1 VTVGGDIRKVD
12 AAAVDRI
19 VAWLADG
26 ARPMRPPPDIAKT
39 LCDGLL
45 AAGVEIERGM
55 IYIAT
60 LHPNVLGRRFVW
72 RRGAEKVQVDVADLK
87 LETNPAFTNAP
98 TAETMRTGRTIR
110 LRLEDP
116 PQPGEYEVYREFREE
131 GFTDYL
137 CQPLP
142 FINGENHVVTWT
154 TKRKG
159 GFTRG
164 EIGAIKAVRTPL
176 ARVAEVYALR
186 RTATN
191 LLDTYVGHSAGEK
204 ILAGHIRRGDTES
217 IHAAILM
224 VDLRGFTA
232 MADTMPGADVIGL
245 LNEFF
250 GRLVAPIRDHGGEV
264 LKFMGDGLLAIFPTT
279 DGRSEADVCYAA
291 VNAARQA
298 RDGLA
303 AYNRERED
311 RGEAP
316 LGVVVTLHVGDIL
329 YGNVGGAERLDFTA
343 IGPAVNMAARLEALA
358 KHLDRGFVTSSAV
371 ARHAPPGRLVS
382 LGRHEL
388 RGFRTPEEVF
398 GLVEEQPAG
407 APA

>member
-1 VTVGGDIRKVD
+1 MSHVD

-19 VAWLADG
+19 VDWLAGG
-26 ARPMRPPPDIAKT
+26 ARPMRPPPDIAKV

-72 RRGAEKVQVDVADLK
+72 LRGVEKVQVDVANLG
-87 LETNPAFTNAP
+87 LETNPAFYNSP
-98 TAETMRTGRTIR
+98 TAEAMRAGRTIR
-110 LRLEDP
+110 VKLEDQ
-116 PQPGEYEVYREFREE
+116 PQPGEYAVYEEFRQD

-159 GFTRG
+159 GFTRA
-164 EIGAIKAVRTPL
+164 EIGALKAVRTPL

-191 LLDTYVGHSAGEK
+191 LLDTYVGRSAGEK
-204 ILAGHIRRGDTES
+204 ILAGRIRRGDTET
-217 IHAAILM
+217 IHAAILLA
-224 VDLRGFTA
+224 DLRGFTA
-232 MADTMPGADVIGL
+232 MADTMDGPELIAL
-245 LNEFF
+245 LNDFF
-250 GRLVAPIRDHGGEV
+250 GLLVAPIRKHGGEV

-279 DGRSEADVCYAA
+279 DDRSEYDVCYAA
-291 VNAARQA
+291 VEAARA
-298 RDGLA
+298 SRLDLA
-303 AYNRERED
+303 AFNRGREE

-316 LGVVVTLHVGDIL
+316 LSTVVAMHVGDVL
-329 YGNVGGAERLDFTA
+329 YGNIGGVDRLDFTA

-358 KHLDRGFVTSSAV
+358 KDLDRRFIVSSAV

-382 LGRHEL
+382 LGRHQL
-388 RGFRTPEEVF
+388 RGFRTAEEVF
-398 GLVEEQPAG
+398 GLPEDEPAKVS
-407 APA
+407 A

>member
-1 VTVGGDIRKVD
+1 VSADDRKVD

-19 VAWLADG
+19 ADWLVDG
-26 ARPMRPPPDIAKT
+26 ARPMRPAPDLAKE
-39 LCDGLL
+39 LCDRLL

-72 RRGAEKVQVDVADLK
+72 LRGAEKVQVDVANLS
-87 LETNPAFTNAP
+87 LETNPAFFNSP

-110 LRLEDP
+110 VKLEDP
-116 PQPGEYEVYREFREE
+116 PQPGEYEVYQEFREH
-131 GFTDYL
+131 GCTDYL

-159 GFTRG
+159 GFTRS
-164 EIGAIKAVRTPL
+164 EIGAMKAVRTPL

-204 ILAGHIRRGDTES
+204 ILGGRIRRGDTES

-224 VDLRGFTA
+224 ADLRGFTA
-232 MADTMPGADVIGL
+232 MADTMQGADLIAL

-250 GRLVAPIRDHGGEV
+250 GRLVTPIREHGGEV
-264 LKFMGDGLLAIFPTT
+264 LKFMGDGLLAIFSTT
-279 DGRSEADVCYAA
+279 DGRSEAEVCYAA
-291 VNAARQA
+291 VDAAREA
-298 RDGLA
+298 GLSLA
-303 AYNRERED
+303 KFNQEREGLGD
-311 RGEAP
+311 TP
-316 LGVVVTLHVGDIL
+316 LHSVTTVHVGDVL
-329 YGNVGGAERLDFTA
+329 YGNIGGADRLDFTA

-358 KHLDRGFVTSSAV
+358 KQMNRRMVVSAAV
-371 ARHAPPGRLVS
+371 ARYAPPGWLVS
-382 LGRHEL
+382 LGRHQL
-388 RGFRTPEEVF
+388 RGFRTAEEVF
-398 GLVEEQPAG
+398 GLVEEQPAK